1 MKRSTRIAVAL
12 ATAATL
18 AGLLPVSPAQ
28 AAGPVHSDAEI
39 AAMTQAQQEALLG
52 PLRRVANA
60 VDAFGR
66 EGGAEYYS
74 GVALDG
80 NHGWVTVYLTDTGRK
95 EAVRAAARR
104 NDKGANLGL
113 LRFAQ
118 SPHSRRELRAARDKV
133 LAQPSL
139 VAPVIDSVSV
149 PPTGE
154 GLRVRVTESAGLAAA
169 KAPGELFGVPVT
181 VETVTGEGED
191 RSRRRDERPWIGGAA
206 LTASYQNDAWSCT
219 SGIPARRNYDGR
231 WFLITAAH
239 CYNEGDEIYTGP
251 ENGGRNH
258 VGRLAY
264 EHQLYDAAAIDTS
277 STGPTLAWVWQGP
290 QDGATDSPID
300 GYRYSYYGDWVCH
313 SGFTS
318 GQVCGIHVLGDD
330 VTWTGTNGERHRGV
344 EAVKDD
350 GVPSR
355 GGDSGGLVWT
365 YTGNGRQAR
374 GLVSWGDRWG
384 TMRWTEAT
392 DILGAWG
399 MSLA

>member
-28 AAGPVHSDAEI
+28 AAGTTYTDAEI
-39 AAMTQAQQEALLG
+39 AAMTPAAQDRLLG

-66 EGGAEYYS
+66 EGGAAYYS
-74 GVALDG
+74 GLALDG
-80 NHGWVTVYLTDTGRK
+80 NHGSVTVYLTDTGRK
-95 EAVRAAARR
+95 DAVLAAARR
-104 NDKGANLGL
+104 SDKGADVSL
-113 LRFAQ
+113 LRFARGAY
-118 SPHSRRELRAARDKV
+118 SRKELQAAREQV
-133 LAQPSL
+133 LDRPSL
-139 VAPVIDSVSV
+139 VATSIESVSV

-154 GLRVRVTESAGLAAA
+154 GLKVRVAQGTALTAA
-169 KAPGELFGVPVT
+169 KAPAQLFGVPVT
-181 VETVTGEGED
+181 VETVQGSGED
-191 RSRRRDERPWIGGAA
+191 KSRRRDERPWIGGAA
-206 LTASYQNDAWSCT
+206 LTASYQNDAWTCT
-219 SGIPARRNYDGR
+219 SGIPARRNYDNR

-251 ENGGRNH
+251 EGGGRNH

-277 STGPTLAWVWQGP
+277 NTGPTLSWVWEGG
-290 QDGATDSPID
+290 QDNATDAPID
-300 GYRYSYYGDWVCH
+300 GYKYSYYGDWVCQ

-318 GQVCGIHVLGDD
+318 GQVCGIHVLGPD
-330 VTWTGTNGERHRGV
+330 VKWTGSNGQKHRGV
-344 EAVKDD
+344 EGVKDD
-350 GVPSR
+350 GIPSR

-365 YTGNGRQAR
+365 YTSNGRQAR
-374 GLVSWGDRWG
+374 GLVSWGDPWG